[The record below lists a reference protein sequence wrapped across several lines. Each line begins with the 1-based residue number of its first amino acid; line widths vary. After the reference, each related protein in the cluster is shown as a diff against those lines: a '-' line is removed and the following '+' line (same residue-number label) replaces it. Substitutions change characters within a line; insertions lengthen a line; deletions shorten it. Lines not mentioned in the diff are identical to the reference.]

1 MVVIKIETEEY
12 FAPPA
17 PTPLPWFIHISVVAV
32 ANGYTAARYQE
43 TRKDTVIVPSEN
55 IIIFILEWK
64 K

>member
-12 FAPPA
+12 FALLPH
-17 PTPLPWFIHISVVAV
+17 LPWFIHISVVAV

-55 IIIFILEWK
+55 IIFILE
-64 K
+64 

>member
-12 FAPPA
+12 FAPPS
-17 PTPLPWFIHISVVAV
+17 PLPWFIHISVVAV

-55 IIIFILEWK
+55 IIIFILE
-64 K
+64 